1 MKTQILNNNIFSYI
15 SLRQEYSNTKLVEA
29 VRSRCISQRLPQAI
43 QENELIF
50 GNIDKIFAAQWLD
63 ELHVICGTKCN
74 KLLVQN
80 VISKQL
86 WEIPTLKGSGTTPFP
101 EKNCGIH
108 SISINP
114 SSTRLATGAQNPN
127 GVAFY
132 KLPGIEPIAVGEFHT
147 DWLFSSSWITDDVI
161 ATGSRDKCLAFW
173 VLKDNDQMDN
183 AESSISFIKPA
194 KTIERNKT
202 LDKVRAMTYNSFYE
216 NLTTITSNGFVHIW
230 DVNNFTQIVC
240 HSLPFS
246 KENVCIAH
254 EKTNLLYAVGSLSHV
269 SLLETRS
276 ARAVGSLC
284 STDQGAGVRS
294 VSFNDTIVTI
304 GTGYGSILFYD
315 IRVNKML
322 ENVDGVPFFH
332 RAGRG
337 WLRRDSVFREF
348 FWETEC
354 YPNAVYAHSYQ
365 PTTMKL
371 LTVGGPLALG
381 LYGNYAAYWD

>member
-74 KLLVQN
+74 K
-80 VISKQL
+80 
-86 WEIPTLKGSGTTPFP
+86 
-101 EKNCGIH
+101 
-108 SISINP
+108 
-114 SSTRLATGAQNPN
+114 
-127 GVAFY
+127 
-132 KLPGIEPIAVGEFHT
+132 FHT